1 MAGAW
6 LRQKTSQKISRMGP
20 GMHVWIIVA
29 GLGLVLLTWFPAY
42 HLVRQEYADAVRRT
56 RQIQANLCKGMETH
70 LADMLNDID
79 LVLLLI
85 KNDYEKS
92 GAVSPTTRAIL
103 HSHNFVR
110 FTRLAMIAN
119 PQGKVILDFDLDPS
133 GLTLDMSS
141 RTYFQVHARQDT
153 GKLFIGPP
161 ITGRISGQT
170 LVPLSRRL
178 NHPDGSFAGV
188 IAMGINAPY
197 FGELFQQTMLEPM
210 DFLLLG
216 TDGWVR
222 AASEDRR
229 DLIGQSIAGSALAQS
244 VADSAAGM
252 LLTEIPGR
260 QGKSFISF
268 RVMEAYGLAT
278 AVAQKEADALEY
290 FRERRRIYYGAAE
303 AITVLLLFFV
313 YALIRASKRQHELSE
328 LVQMEKER
336 AEYYLNMAG
345 SLLVALDLSG
355 RVTMLNHQGAE
366 ILGYAEEELVGKDW
380 FETVIPPENRVTAR
394 TRFRQLVSGELNS
407 RNLSTEMEIVTHG
420 GQRRM
425 IAWINN
431 VLKNVHGE
439 VIGALSAGADVTER
453 HRMEAELLRLAN
465 IDNLTGLS
473 NRRIILEAGQRE
485 LEQYQRYHR
494 PLSLFILDIDHFKQ
508 VNDTYGHAAGDQV
521 LIKLAE
527 VSKKVLRATDMCG
540 RLGGEEFIGLLPE
553 TPADQAYSVAERLRE
568 TLAETP
574 VATPVGEIRV
584 TVSIGIATAIPDDR
598 SIDALIRAAD
608 EAMYEAKAAGRNRVV
623 VRSREQAPG

>member
-1 MAGAW
+1 M
-6 LRQKTSQKISRMGP
+6 I
-20 GMHVWIIVA
+20 
-29 GLGLVLLTWFPAY
+29 LT
-42 HLVRQEYADAVRRT
+42 
-56 RQIQANLCKGMETH
+56 
-70 LADMLNDID
+70 
-79 LVLLLI
+79 
-85 KNDYEKS
+85 
-92 GAVSPTTRAIL
+92 
-103 HSHNFVR
+103 
-110 FTRLAMIAN
+110 AM
-119 PQGKVILDFDLDPS
+119 
-133 GLTLDMSS
+133 
-141 RTYFQVHARQDT
+141 
-153 GKLFIGPP
+153 
-161 ITGRISGQT
+161 
-170 LVPLSRRL
+170 
-178 NHPDGSFAGV
+178 PD
-188 IAMGINAPY
+188 
-197 FGELFQQTMLEPM
+197 
-210 DFLLLG
+210 
-216 TDGWVR
+216 
-222 AASEDRR
+222 
-229 DLIGQSIAGSALAQS
+229 
-244 VADSAAGM
+244 
-252 LLTEIPGR
+252 R

-290 FRERRRIYYGAAE
+290 FRERRRLYYGAAE
-303 AITVLLLFFV
+303 AITALLLFFV

-380 FETVIPPENRVTAR
+380 FETVIPPENRATAR

-485 LEQYQRYHR
+485 LEQYQRYRR

-623 VRSREQAPG
+623 VRSREQGPG

>member
-6 LRQKTSQKISRMGP
+6 LRQKAGQKMSRMGP
-20 GMHVWIIVA
+20 GLNVWILVA
-29 GLGLVLLTWFPAY
+29 GLGLVLMTWFPAY
-42 HLVRQEYADAVRRT
+42 HLVRQEYADAMRRT
-56 RQIQANLCKGMETH
+56 RQVQANICKGMETH

-92 GAVSPTTRAIL
+92 GAVSPTTQAIL
-103 HSHNFVR
+103 QSRSFVR
-110 FTRLAMIAN
+110 FSRLAMIAN
-119 PQGKVILDFDLDPS
+119 AQGKVIFDFGPDPA
-133 GLTLDMSS
+133 GLTLDMSN

-153 GKLFIGPP
+153 GKLFIGPA

-170 LVPLSRRL
+170 IVPLSRRL

-188 IAMGINAPY
+188 VAMGINAPY

-222 AASEDRR
+222 AVSDGRR
-229 DLIGQSIAGSALAQS
+229 DLLGQSVAGSALAQS
-244 VADSAAGM
+244 ASDSAAGM
-252 LLTEIPGR
+252 ILTEMPNR
-260 QGKSFISF
+260 QGKSFVSF
-268 RVMEAYGLAT
+268 RVMGAHGLIT
-278 AVAQKEADALEY
+278 AVAQTDADALEY
-290 FRERRRIYYGAAE
+290 FRERRRLYYGT
-303 AITVLLLFFV
+303 AISITALLLFFV
-313 YALIRASKRQHELSE
+313 YALIRANKRQHELSD
-328 LVQMEKER
+328 LVQTEKER

-355 RVTMLNHQGAE
+355 RVTMLNQRGAE
-366 ILGYAEEELVGKDW
+366 ILGYAEEELIGKDW
-380 FETVIPPENRVTAR
+380 IEIVVPPENRATAR
-394 TRFRQLVSGELNS
+394 NRFHQLVSGPGSS
-407 RNLSTEMEIVTHG
+407 RSLSMEMEIVNRN

-425 IAWINN
+425 IAWITT

-439 VIGALSAGADVTER
+439 VAGVLGAGADVTECY
-453 HRMEAELLRLAN
+453 RMEAQLLRLAN

-473 NRRIILEAGQRE
+473 NRRIIPEAGQRE

-527 VSKKVLRATDMCG
+527 VSKNVLRATDVCG
-540 RLGGEEFIGLLPE
+540 RLGGEEFIALLPE
-553 TPADQAYSVAERLRE
+553 TPADQAYSVAERLRR

-584 TVSIGIATAIPDDR
+584 TVSIGIATAIAEDKAIDD
-598 SIDALIRAAD
+598 LIRAAD
-608 EAMYEAKAAGRNRVV
+608 EAMYEAKAAGRNKVV
-623 VRSREQAPG
+623 VRTRDKNSG

>member
-6 LRQKTSQKISRMGP
+6 LRRTTGQKISRMGP
-20 GMHVWIIVA
+20 GMNVWILVA
-29 GLGLVLLTWFPAY
+29 GLGLVLMTWLPAY

-56 RQIQANLCKGMETH
+56 RQVQANICKGMETH

-85 KNDYEKS
+85 KTDYEKN

-103 HSHNFVR
+103 QSRSFVR
-110 FTRLAMIAN
+110 FSRLAMIAN
-119 PQGKVILDFDLDPS
+119 AQGRVLLDFGPNS
-133 GLTLDMSS
+133 VGLTLDMS
-141 RTYFQVHARQDT
+141 TQDYFQVHARQDT
-153 GKLFIGPP
+153 GKLFIGPS

-188 IAMGINAPY
+188 VAMGINVPY

-222 AASEDRR
+222 AASEGRR
-229 DLIGQSIAGSALAQS
+229 DLIGQSVADSALAQS
-244 VADSAAGM
+244 VVDSAAGM
-252 LLTEIPGR
+252 ILTEIPDR

-268 RVMEAYGLAT
+268 RVMQAYGLAT
-278 AVAQKEADALEY
+278 AVAQKEADALDY
-290 FRERRRIYYGAAE
+290 FRERRRLYYGAAE
-303 AITVLLLFFV
+303 AITVLLLLFV
-313 YALIRASKRQHELSE
+313 YALICASKRQHELSE
-328 LVQMEKER
+328 LVQTEKER

-355 RVTMLNHQGAE
+355 RVTMLNQRGAE
-366 ILGYAEEELVGKDW
+366 ILGYTEEELIGKDW
-380 FETVIPPENRVTAR
+380 IETAVPPENRATAR
-394 TRFRQLVSGELNS
+394 NRFHQLVSRQGSS
-407 RNLSTEMEIVTHG
+407 RSLSMEMEIVTRD

-425 IAWINN
+425 IAWITN

-439 VIGALSAGADVTER
+439 VAGVLGAGADVTER

-527 VSKKVLRATDMCG
+527 VSKRVLRATDVCG
-540 RLGGEEFIGLLPE
+540 RLGGEEFIALLPE
-553 TPADQAYSVAERLRE
+553 TPADQAYSVAERLRQ
-568 TLAETP
+568 TLADTP
-574 VATPVGEIRV
+574 VATPAGEIRV
-584 TVSIGIATAIPDDR
+584 TVSIGIAAAIADDK
-598 SIDALIRAAD
+598 SIDDLIRAAD
-608 EAMYEAKAAGRNRVV
+608 EAMYEAKAAGRNKVV
-623 VRSREQAPG
+623 VRIRESSPV

>member
-119 PQGKVILDFDLDPS
+119 PQGKVILDFGLDPS

-229 DLIGQSIAGSALAQS
+229 DLIGQSIVGSALAQS

-290 FRERRRIYYGAAE
+290 FRERRRLYYGAAE
-303 AITVLLLFFV
+303 AITALLLFFV

-380 FETVIPPENRVTAR
+380 FETVIPPENRATAR

-465 IDNLTGLS
+465 IDNLC
-473 NRRIILEAGQRE
+473 
-485 LEQYQRYHR
+485 
-494 PLSLFILDIDHFKQ
+494 F
-508 VNDTYGHAAGDQV
+508 
-521 LIKLAE
+521 
-527 VSKKVLRATDMCG
+527 
-540 RLGGEEFIGLLPE
+540 
-553 TPADQAYSVAERLRE
+553 
-568 TLAETP
+568 
-574 VATPVGEIRV
+574 
-584 TVSIGIATAIPDDR
+584 DR
-598 SIDALIRAAD
+598 
-608 EAMYEAKAAGRNRVV
+608 
-623 VRSREQAPG
+623 